1 MGHIA
6 MKIYWDDNDDNHDS
20 WSTNASELGLW
31 SVKAWKNMPC
41 KTSDWDIDGEKTW
54 KYTLISYLGLRLCRT
69 STERYVAIPACFMI
83 KCNKTSV
90 FWGFEGPH
98 PNYFGW
104 AQCGARKC
112 EMFVAQQFHPMLL
125 LVCYKML

>member
-54 KYTLISYLGLRLCRT
+54 RGNGLVTSNALLNREGEALTDQLRFMEDESHGYQWNNKWLIDDGYLSGPIIPPTSY
-69 STERYVAIPACFMI
+69 
-83 KCNKTSV
+83 
-90 FWGFEGPH
+90 FWL
-98 PNYFGW
+98 NY
-104 AQCGARKC
+104 
-112 EMFVAQQFHPMLL
+112 
-125 LVCYKML
+125 